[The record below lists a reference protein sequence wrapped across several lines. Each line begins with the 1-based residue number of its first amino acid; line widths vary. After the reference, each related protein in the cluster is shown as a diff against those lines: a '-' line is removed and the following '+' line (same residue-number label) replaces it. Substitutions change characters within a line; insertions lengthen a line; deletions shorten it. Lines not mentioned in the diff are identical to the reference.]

1 MQSDN
6 NMQKKIFVL
15 TGEPSGDKLA
25 AKAISKLKQINN
37 NIEYLSVGGSYLKSI
52 EIDSIFELKEITYLG
67 FTRVV
72 LNLFKIK
79 KKINYTVKKILE
91 FNPDILFS
99 VDSPDFT
106 LRVAKLVK
114 KKNANIKNIH
124 YVAPQVWLWRESR
137 VKKIKN
143 FVDHILLLFK
153 FEKKYFD
160 RENIKSTFV
169 GHPLLDVNTKNKVDL
184 GYMLEKNKKII
195 SIFPGSRLSEIN
207 TLMPVL
213 IKFINLSQSKHNNF
227 LFVFHVTQEFKNLVN
242 KFLLASGL
250 KNYEI
255 ISDDNIKKNILA
267 ESFFA
272 IAKSGTISIEICN
285 AGIPSII
292 IYKMNFINFFI
303 VKLLIKVRYANIFNI
318 ISNSEIIPELLQ
330 SKCNPKTIYDV
341 LDSYMKNPELCKTQI
356 FNCSKILDEMK
367 IDTSS
372 TEKIANILNNNLN

>member
-1 MQSDN
+1 M
-6 NMQKKIFVL
+6 
-15 TGEPSGDKLA
+15 
-25 AKAISKLKQINN
+25 
-37 NIEYLSVGGSYLKSI
+37 
-52 EIDSIFELKEITYLG
+52 
-67 FTRVV
+67 
-72 LNLFKIK
+72 
-79 KKINYTVKKILE
+79 E

-184 GYMLEKNKKII
+184 GYLLEKNKKII

-207 TLMPVL
+207 TLMPIL

-255 ISDDNIKKNILA
+255 TSDDNIKKNILS

-372 TEKIANILNNNLN
+372 TEKIADILNNNLN

>member
-1 MQSDN
+1 
-6 NMQKKIFVL
+6 MQKKIFVL

-91 FNPDILFS
+91 FKPDILFS

-114 KKNANIKNIH
+114 KKNTNIKNIH

-160 RENIKSTFV
+160 RKKIKSTFV

-184 GYMLEKNKKII
+184 GYLLEKNKKII

-207 TLMPVL
+207 TLMP
-213 IKFINLSQSKHNNF
+213 IIIQFINLSQNKHNNF
-227 LFVFHVTQEFKNLVN
+227 LFAFHVTQELKNHVN

-255 ISDDNIKKNILA
+255 ISDDNIKKNILS

-356 FNCSKILDEMK
+356 FNCGKILDEMK

-372 TEKIANILNNNLN
+372 TEKIADILNNNLN

>member
-1 MQSDN
+1 
-6 NMQKKIFVL
+6 MQKKIFIL
-15 TGEPSGDKLA
+15 TGEPSGDKFA
-25 AKAISKLKQINN
+25 AKAILKLKEINN
-37 NIEYLSVGGSYLKSI
+37 NIEYLSVGGSYLKSVGI
-52 EIDSIFELKEITYLG
+52 NSIFKLKEVTYLG

-184 GYMLEKNKKII
+184 GYLLEKNKKII

-207 TLMPVL
+207 TLMPIL

-255 ISDDNIKKNILA
+255 ISDDNIKKNILS

-372 TEKIANILNNNLN
+372 TEKIADILNNNLN

>member
-1 MQSDN
+1 
-6 NMQKKIFVL
+6 MQKKIFVL

-91 FNPDILFS
+91 FKPDILFS

-160 RENIKSTFV
+160 RKKIKSTFV

-184 GYMLEKNKKII
+184 GYLLEKNKKII

-207 TLMPVL
+207 TLMPIL

-255 ISDDNIKKNILA
+255 ISDDNIKKNILS

-272 IAKSGTISIEICN
+272 IAKSGTVSIEICN

-372 TEKIANILNNNLN
+372 TEKIADILNNNLN

>member
-1 MQSDN
+1 
-6 NMQKKIFVL
+6 MQKKIFVL

-114 KKNANIKNIH
+114 KKNTNIKNIH

-184 GYMLEKNKKII
+184 GYLLEKNKKII

-207 TLMPVL
+207 TLMPIL
-213 IKFINLSQSKHNNF
+213 IKFINLSQNKRNNF

-242 KFLLASGL
+242 KFLLASDL

-255 ISDDNIKKNILA
+255 ISDDNIKKNILS

-372 TEKIANILNNNLN
+372 TEKIADILNNNLN